1 MLWWKQ
7 FRWAVVR
14 WEGRWVDGAHSRERA
29 RAHWTIPETYPGP
42 GIFSFSHYKFS
53 LNLSNILNF
62 YSFKYLIVFKTW
74 KQIIKT
80 LILQHLNCNLNICW
94 ILQWKNPGL
103 KYQRRQT
110 RENLMP
116 QQRHNIIRIITGS
129 FQWAV
134 KIMYIKEYILHKI
147 FVVLKQIFK
156 NVFFF
161 YDFTEIYNTA
171 ITLKFMVR

>member
-1 MLWWKQ
+1 MCVKKKCCGGSNLGELW
-7 FRWAVVR
+7 

-80 LILQHLNCNLNICW
+80 LILQHINCNLNICW
-94 ILQWKNPGL
+94 ILQWKKSRAQISKTTNPWEFDAAT
-103 KYQRRQT
+103 KTQY
-110 RENLMP
+110 NKDNNWFISMSCK
-116 QQRHNIIRIITGS
+116 N
-129 FQWAV
+129 
-134 KIMYIKEYILHKI
+134 YLHKGI
-147 FVVLKQIFK
+147 YFTLNFCCFK
-156 NVFFF
+156 ANF
-161 YDFTEIYNTA
+161 
-171 ITLKFMVR
+171 